1 MSRGRS
7 SRDSGEDDDDDKDLS
22 RMRLDVFLWRARFFK
37 ARTSATEAVET
48 KGARIERD
56 GQVRRIDK
64 PATPVEPGDILAF
77 RAPSGQKLVR
87 ILSLPARRGP
97 PSEAALCYQTVGGE
111 NAGET

>member
-1 MSRGRS
+1 MS
-7 SRDSGEDDDDDKDLS
+7 DDDETT

-37 ARTSATEAVET
+37 ARTAATEAVEN

-64 PATPVEPGDILAF
+64 PATPVEPGDVLAF

-87 ILSLPARRGP
+87 VLSLPARRGP
-97 PSEAALCYQTVGGE
+97 PSEAALCYETMDGS
-111 NAGET
+111 NAGEA

>member
-1 MSRGRS
+1 MSRN
-7 SRDSGEDDDDDKDLS
+7 RDEDYDKDLS

-37 ARTSATEAVET
+37 ARSTATEAVEE

-97 PSEAALCYQTVGGE
+97 PSEAALCYEAVGGIT
-111 NAGET
+111 GEA

>member
-1 MSRGRS
+1 MSRGRH
-7 SRDSGEDDDDDKDLS
+7 DEDDEDDKDLS

-37 ARTSATEAVET
+37 ARSAATDAIEG

-97 PSEAALCYQTVGGE
+97 PSEAALCYEAVGGV
-111 NAGET
+111 NAGEA

>member
-1 MSRGRS
+1 MR
-7 SRDSGEDDDDDKDLS
+7 DDDSPDD

-37 ARTSATEAVET
+37 ARTSATEAIEET
-48 KGARIERD
+48 GARIERG

-64 PATPVEPGDILAF
+64 PATPVEPGDILSF

-97 PSEAALCYQTVGGE
+97 PAEAALCYEAVGE
-111 NAGET
+111 R